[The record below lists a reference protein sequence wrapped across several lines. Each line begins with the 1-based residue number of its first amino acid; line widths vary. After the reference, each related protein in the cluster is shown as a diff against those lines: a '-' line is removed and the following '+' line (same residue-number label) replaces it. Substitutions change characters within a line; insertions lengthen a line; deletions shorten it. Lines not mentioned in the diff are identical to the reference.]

1 MRKRSIVAGTCTV
14 RCVHPA
20 EVAAVRGQLAGLAQI
35 EQATAVFALLADPTR
50 ARILHALS
58 LVPRLCVCDV
68 AASLGMSE
76 SAVSH
81 QLRLLRINRLVARTR
96 EGRIA
101 YYSLADEHVRHVL
114 GDALQHAGESP
125 ATGTVGV
132 LA

>member
-1 MRKRSIVAGTCTV
+1 MHKRSIIVDSCTV
-14 RCVHPA
+14 RCVHPG
-20 EVAAVRGQLAGLAQI
+20 EVAAVRARLAGMAEI
-35 EQATAVFALLADPTR
+35 ERATEVFALLADPTR

-81 QLRLLRINRLVARTR
+81 QLRLLRTSRLVSRTR

-114 GDALQHAGESP
+114 DDALQHAGEEHGSGVEVP
-125 ATGTVGV
+125 A
-132 LA
+132 

>member
-1 MRKRSIVAGTCTV
+1 MRKRSIVADSCAV
-14 RCVHPA
+14 RSVHPA
-20 EVAAVRGQLAGLAQI
+20 EVTAVRGRLAGVAEI
-35 EQATAVFALLADPTR
+35 ERATAVFALLADPTR

-81 QLRLLRINRLVARTR
+81 QLRLLRASRLVSRTR

-101 YYSLADEHVRHVL
+101 YYRLADEHVRHVL
-114 GDALQHAGESP
+114 ADALQHAGEGGGSGVEVP
-125 ATGTVGV
+125 A
-132 LA
+132 

>member
-1 MRKRSIVAGTCTV
+1 
-14 RCVHPA
+14 
-20 EVAAVRGQLAGLAQI
+20 VAAVRAQLAGMAEI
-35 EQATAVFALLADPTR
+35 ERATAVFALLADPTR

-81 QLRLLRINRLVARTR
+81 QLRLLRASRLVSRVR

-114 GDALQHAGESP
+114 GDALQHADEGDGGGLEVP
-125 ATGTVGV
+125 A
-132 LA
+132 

>member
-1 MRKRSIVAGTCTV
+1 MRAR
-14 RCVHPA
+14 
-20 EVAAVRGQLAGLAQI
+20 LAGVAEI
-35 EQATAVFALLADPTR
+35 ERATAVFALLADPTR

-81 QLRLLRINRLVARTR
+81 QLRLLRTSGLVSRTR

-101 YYSLADEHVRHVL
+101 YYRLAGENVAHVL
-114 GDALQHAGESP
+114 EHALQHADEDHGSGVEMP
-125 ATGTVGV
+125 A
-132 LA
+132 

>member
-1 MRKRSIVAGTCTV
+1 MHKRSIDADSCTV
-14 RCVHPA
+14 RSVHPG
-20 EVAAVRGQLAGLAQI
+20 EVAAVRSRLAGMAEI

-81 QLRLLRINRLVARTR
+81 QLRLLRTSRLVSRTR

-114 GDALQHAGESP
+114 SDALQHAAEDRTSSAGVP
-125 ATGTVGV
+125 A
-132 LA
+132 

>member
-1 MRKRSIVAGTCTV
+1 MYKRSIVADSCAV
-14 RCVHPA
+14 RCVHPG
-20 EVAAVRGQLAGLAQI
+20 EVAAVRAQLAGLAQI
-35 EQATAVFALLADPTR
+35 ERATAVFALLADPTR

-81 QLRLLRINRLVARTR
+81 QLRLLRASRLVSRTR

-101 YYSLADEHVRHVL
+101 YDSLADEHVRHVL
-114 GDALQHAGESP
+114 GDALRHADEDHGTGVEVP
-125 ATGTVGV
+125 A
-132 LA
+132 

>member
-1 MRKRSIVAGTCTV
+1 MRAR
-14 RCVHPA
+14 
-20 EVAAVRGQLAGLAQI
+20 LAGVAEI
-35 EQATAVFALLADPTR
+35 ERATAVFALLADPTR

-68 AASLGMSE
+68 AASLSMSE

-81 QLRLLRINRLVARTR
+81 QLRLLRASRLVARTR

-114 GDALQHAGESP
+114 GDALQHAGERDGADGMGVP
-125 ATGTVGV
+125 A
-132 LA
+132 

>member
-1 MRKRSIVAGTCTV
+1 MRKRSIVADSCTF
-14 RCVHPA
+14 RCVHPG
-20 EVAAVRGQLAGLAQI
+20 EVAAVRGQLAGVAEI
-35 EQATAVFALLADPTR
+35 ERATAVFALLADPTR

-81 QLRLLRINRLVARTR
+81 QLRLLRTSRLVSRTR

-101 YYSLADEHVRHVL
+101 YYRLADEHVRHVL
-114 GDALQHAGESP
+114 ADALQHAAEDRTSS
-125 ATGTVGV
+125 VGV
-132 LA
+132 PA